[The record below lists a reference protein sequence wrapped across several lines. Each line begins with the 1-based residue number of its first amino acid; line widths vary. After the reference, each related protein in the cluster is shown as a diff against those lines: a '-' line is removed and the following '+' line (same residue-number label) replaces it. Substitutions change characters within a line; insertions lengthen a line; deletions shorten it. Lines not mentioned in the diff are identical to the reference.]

1 MSMTHKSYLR
11 ALAASLLGTA
21 LFIAAP
27 ASAQQVKA
35 DEIGGVVTGAK
46 GPEAGVWVIAETKDL
61 RLRSRRFAG
70 WRSPSLSRGNAERK
84 KNENDEYFG
93 EDSQLCSSSF
103 VVNS

>member
-1 MSMTHKSYLR
+1 MGGLGQNTQVLLRKFRIGHRQKSR
-11 ALAASLLGTA
+11 FQGHFDSR
-21 LFIAAP
+21 
-27 ASAQQVKA
+27 
-35 DEIGGVVTGAK
+35 
-46 GPEAGVWVIAETKDL
+46 IAETKDL